1 MWILLLLSLGIAKEL
16 DLISQEILKTYE
28 LIEGLQKKSESLKA
42 LREEILQHT
51 EIPVLFN

>member
-1 MWILLLLSLGIAKEL
+1 MWILLLLSSGIAKEL

>member
-1 MWILLLLSLGIAKEL
+1 MWILLLLSSGIAKEL

-28 LIEGLQKKSESLKA
+28 LIEGLQKKSGSLKA